1 MRTDKLTSFNQF
13 KEKISE
19 GARGAL
25 AETNPEY
32 IRTLH
37 GQLKEAGG
45 DLDRATRATNALI
58 STDFPHWPDLLTA
71 ILDFEAVLDKMTRSL
86 GFMRFSP
93 VQSAMQ
99 KGAWFD
105 YHLDYWCFL
114 MDALLERVDRLV
126 ALTFRRLVRPKD
138 KDWQAKQA
146 HVRDDVN
153 RMKQEIAKI
162 RDPLAHGLGGG
173 ITGIQEER
181 LWEPYLAMGHFDV
194 DLVGEFYERIEEFQ
208 DRWVD
213 RVEQT
218 TVLALGGIEA
228 IFGKLSEHVE

>member
-1 MRTDKLTSFNQF
+1 MRTDKLTNFNRF
-13 KEKISE
+13 KRTILE
-19 GARGAL
+19 GAREAL

-32 IRTLH
+32 IRIFH
-37 GQLKEAGG
+37 EQLKDAGD
-45 DLDRATRATNALI
+45 DLEHAIKATNALI

-86 GFMRFSP
+86 DLMGFSP
-93 VQSAMQ
+93 VQSDME

-114 MDALLERVDRLV
+114 MDALLERVDRLA

-138 KDWQAKQA
+138 KDWQAK
-146 HVRDDVN
+146 HTRIRDDVN
-153 RMKQEIAKI
+153 QMKQAIARI
-162 RDPLAHGLGGG
+162 RDPLAHGRGGG

-181 LWEPYLAMGHFDV
+181 LWEPYLAMGHFDI
-194 DLVGEFYERIEEFQ
+194 DLVGEFYKTTGDSR
-208 DRWVD
+208 DRWFD

-218 TVLALGGIEA
+218 TGLALGRIEA
-228 IFGKLSEHVE
+228 VFGKLSEHVE